1 MLNLWW
7 AAPLTDDQA
16 RNVLLS
22 LDPNADAAEIYSALE
37 KRKKDAAKF
46 GVCLNEFFLRNGS
59 QATNNARAAWSEIST
74 NDSGANPNVNYEL
87 DMKPFD
93 LLKFDVRAACLKQLF
108 SYARMIHGNGRVL
121 RMGVAATL

>member
-1 MLNLWW
+1 MLDLWW
-7 AAPLTDDQA
+7 AAALTDEEA

-22 LDPNADAAEIYSALE
+22 IDPQADAVKIDSALE

-46 GVCLNEFFLRNGS
+46 GLCLNEFFLRNGS

-74 NDSGANPNVNYEL
+74 QDSGADPNVNYEL
-87 DMKPFD
+87 DMKSFE
-93 LLKFDVRAACLKQLF
+93 LLSIDVRAACLKQLF
-108 SYARMIHGNGRVL
+108 SYARMIHGSGRVL